1 MNLNARRRTLLL
13 AAGALALVTTLAA
26 CGQKQHWDLDNV
38 SAVLAN
44 LKFNLTS
51 DTGQKVTAADYK
63 GKVVILYFGYTHCPD
78 VCPLT
83 MSHLAEAVKEL
94 GPQGKDVQIL
104 MVSVDPA
111 RDTLPILRAYT
122 QAFSPQAIGLT
133 GTPQEI
139 EDVAKRYHVAYRLG
153 KKDKSGNYVV
163 DHSAAIYV
171 FSKDGRGILIGSD
184 LSPVPSI
191 VHDVKQ
197 LLAD

>member
-1 MNLNARRRTLLL
+1 MNPRRRTYFL
-13 AAGALALVTTLAA
+13 AAASFALMTTLAA

-38 SAVLAN
+38 SAVLPN
-44 LKFNLTS
+44 LKFGLTS
-51 DTGQKVTAADYK
+51 DTGQKVTAADYA

-139 EDVAKRYHVAYRLG
+139 QEVTKRYHVAYQLG
-153 KKDKSGNYVV
+153 KKDKYGNYVV
-163 DHSAAIYV
+163 DHSAAIYI
-171 FSKDGRGILIGSD
+171 FSKDGRGTLIGSD
-184 LSPVPSI
+184 LTPVPSI

-197 LLAD
+197 LLAN

>member
-1 MNLNARRRTLLL
+1 MNPRRRTYFL
-13 AAGALALVTTLAA
+13 AAASFALMTTLAA

-38 SAVLAN
+38 SAVLPN
-44 LKFNLTS
+44 LKFDLTS
-51 DTGQKVTAADYK
+51 DTGQKVTAADYA

-139 EDVAKRYHVAYRLG
+139 QEVTKRYHVAYQLG
-153 KKDKSGNYVV
+153 KKDKYGNYVV
-163 DHSAAIYV
+163 DHSAAIYI
-171 FSKDGRGILIGSD
+171 FSKDGRGTLIGSD
-184 LSPVPSI
+184 LTPVPSI